1 MMMNNKPK
9 VGEQY
14 KQYLYSYLEEWIV
27 EFLSFNEEKKIHE
40 LSKRYSAYYD
50 LFISKQITKQT
61 FQNITILLLCCN
73 VVELFRSDGMPQYLD
88 GGFLLNDLINYTTR
102 SYTWDNQTKYERV
115 GQSERFRSIID
126 KHLYLIIN
134 DMVNYFNRDSL
145 SYKENGRNVNEY
157 GVSGFDL
164 DNQNGRLNYDNSKIE
179 VEKIDN
185 FKLMQYFNNYEN
197 KFVKAFREDIM
208 NQLILIY

>member
-9 VGEQY
+9 VSEQY
-14 KQYLYSYLEEWIV
+14 KKSLIKYLEAWV
-27 EFLSFNEEKKIHE
+27 RKFLFFNQKTDSWE
-40 LSKRYSAYYD
+40 LSKYYSPYYD
-50 LFISKQITKQT
+50 LFISKQISKET
-61 FQNITILLLCCN
+61 FKNITLLLLCGN
-73 VVELFRSDGMPQYLD
+73 IDQLYMIEGMVEEIN
-88 GGFLLNDLINYTTR
+88 GGYLLNDLVNYTMR
-102 SYTWDNQTKYERV
+102 SYIWDVQTEYQRV
-115 GQSERFRSIID
+115 GMSERFRSIID
-126 KHLYLIIN
+126 KHLYLIVN
-134 DMVNYFNRDSL
+134 DFVNYLNRDSL

-164 DNQNGRLNYDNSKIE
+164 NNQNGRLNYDNSKIE

-197 KFVKAFREDIM
+197 KFVKAFREEMM

>member
-1 MMMNNKPK
+1 MMNNKSK

-14 KQYLYSYLEEWIV
+14 KQYLHSYLEEWIV
-27 EFLSFNEEKKIHE
+27 VFLSFNQEKKIYE
-40 LSKRYSAYYD
+40 LSKKYSVYYD

-73 VVELFRSDGMPQYLD
+73 VVELFTSDGMPHYLD

-102 SYTWDNQTKYERV
+102 SYTWDRQTEYERV
-115 GQSERFRSIID
+115 GQSERFYSIID

-145 SYKENGRNVNEY
+145 SYKENGKNVNEY

-197 KFVKAFREDIM
+197 KFVKAFREEMM